1 MSEILMLL
9 LFMGL
14 YFILPYAGAWWMIKK
29 VRKRWKKLNTDTFG
43 WRIINGIVFLGLALI
58 SFAVVYTLIVL
69 FKTAMA

>member
-1 MSEILMLL
+1 MREVLMVL

-58 SFAVVYTLIVL
+58 VFAVVLSIVALI
-69 FKTAMA
+69 TMAMA